1 MVSWERGATPKKF
14 DNLETL
20 GPYTQTFPLLGW
32 NICGMWR
39 KMMKDAQKWC
49 SMFCC
54 KRLGTKFCLVK
65 NVLSWDDP
73 FIQDVF
79 GSKCL
84 WFLTTHEQW
93 QLWTHPWL
101 RWARGLG
108 HWLFCKG
115 ISISPWNSFVNQYVW
130 GGRGGFCRYS
140 NGPATRVVSQ
150 GDHRGSETENAWN
163 VWEAIPVEGELQE
176 NSQSFGERNLNYV
189 ARNSKS
195 SKHIA
200 QW

>member
-1 MVSWERGATPKKF
+1 MVSWERGATPKKT
-14 DNLETL
+14 DNIETL
-20 GPYTQTFPLLGW
+20 GPYTQTFLLLGW

-39 KMMKDAQKWC
+39 KMMTDAQKC
-49 SMFCC
+49 CCMFCR
-54 KRLGTKFCLVK
+54 KRLGAQFCLVK
-65 NVLSWDDP
+65 NVLSGDDP

-101 RWARGLG
+101 RWVRGLG

-130 GGRGGFCRYS
+130 GLRGGFCRYS
-140 NGPATRVVSQ
+140 NGPAK
-150 GDHRGSETENAWN
+150 EITEE
-163 VWEAIPVEGELQE
+163 VRQRMHEMCERPYLRRGELQE